1 MYDQSLGSA
10 MNYGNIGPRRRRGGY
25 QQWLDNE
32 QELYPDQQ
40 QQDAAPVQQ
49 PPLKRALLRGQPSLD
64 QSERPM
70 NNYRPA
76 GPRAVDN
83 SEKLRTPSA
92 PTGYQARYFTPTGDM
107 KQDIT
112 SAYQTMLGR
121 EPDAE
126 GLAAHMKN
134 PGGLRGVMD
143 TLYNSPEYAQYQQSQ
158 QQTGS
163 PQTSVDDAGGF
174 NEKTAPPNPLQAAL
188 APREGWGFTSR
199 TGGDGRFQYTPM
211 TMGDTSQFQG
221 FNFENR
227 SERDLNSLKYIFAQA
242 ASNVDVTQ
250 NDAIDKV
257 VANLNQMGVPAK
269 KVGPDSIDFGL
280 GEGPMDVILGG
291 NPAAGIENVAW
302 QWIPAA
308 GASPGGMAQGF
319 QQQALGALNPLQ
331 SAIGGGENNML
342 AQILAILQQQ
352 LGPKG

>member
-40 QQDAAPVQQ
+40 QDSGTQQ
-49 PPLKRALLRGQPSLD
+49 PAPQQPLQRALLRNPTPQ
-64 QSERPM
+64 QRPM
-70 NNYRPA
+70 ADLYK
-76 GPRAVDN
+76 
-83 SEKLRTPSA
+83 EERTPSA

-134 PGGLRGVMD
+134 PGGLRGVLD
-143 TLYNSPEYAQYQQSQ
+143 TLYSSPEYADVQAQRQAIQDTAAASI
-158 QQTGS
+158 
-163 PQTSVDDAGGF
+163 PATS
-174 NEKTAPPNPLQAAL
+174 TASTTPLQSAL

-211 TMGDTSQFQG
+211 EMGDTSQFEG
-221 FNFENR
+221 FNFDNR
-227 SERDLNSLKYIFAQA
+227 SERDLASAKYVFAQF
-242 ASNVDVTQ
+242 ASQIDVTDPQ
-250 NDAIDKV
+250 AIDKL
-257 VANLNQMGVPAK
+257 VALMNEHGVPAK
-269 KVGPDSIDFGL
+269 KVGPDSIDLGL
-280 GEGPMDVILGG
+280 GEGPIDVIRGG
-291 NPAAGIENVAW
+291 NPAAGIPNIAW
-302 QWIPAA
+302 QWMPA
-308 GASPGGMAQGF
+308 GGGTSPGGMAQGF

-342 AQILAILQQQ
+342 AQILALLQQQ